1 MSSETYFNEVAAQ
14 WDQMRASFFS
24 EAVRDQAIAAAA
36 VQPGKL
42 AADIG
47 AGTGFVTEGLVKLGV
62 RVVAVDQSEAMLAEL
77 QRKFAAGSGLDVRVG
92 SGEAIPIADGSVDYV
107 FANMYLHHM
116 EEPQRAISEMARILR
131 RSGTLVITDLD
142 EHKVEF
148 LQTEHHDR
156 WLGFKRS
163 DLEGWLRNAG
173 LQDVAVVSTDE
184 HCTSTSSQ
192 GPASATIGIFLASG
206 RKR

>member
-1 MSSETYFNEVAAQ
+1 MTSETYFNEVAAQ
-14 WDQMRASFFS
+14 WEQIRASFFS
-24 EAVRDQAIAAAA
+24 EAVRDQAIAVAG

-47 AGTGFVTEGLVKLGV
+47 AGTGFITEGLVKLGV

-77 QRKFAAGSGLDVRVG
+77 QRKFAAGSGIDVRVG
-92 SGEAIPIADGSVDYV
+92 NGEAIPIPDDSVDYV
-107 FANMYLHHM
+107 FANMYLHHV
-116 EEPQRAISEMARILR
+116 EEPQQAIGEMVRILKPNGR
-131 RSGTLVITDLD
+131 LVITDLD
-142 EHKVEF
+142 EHQVEF

-156 WLGFKRS
+156 WLGFQRS
-163 DLEGWLRNAG
+163 DLDSWLRNAG
-173 LQDVAVVSTDE
+173 LQAVAVVSTDQQ
-184 HCTSTSSQ
+184 CTSTSSQ